1 MTRRPVLGLHVGLH
15 AVLAA
20 SISLVTGWVGSGV
33 VLCLVAPMLLVRF
46 VWLDREA
53 TMFGAMTFTA
63 VLAVMGLSERGASGA
78 VTVALGG
85 FLAAEVAARGARL
98 RRAAPLP
105 RLRGDLLP
113 TVGVGVVASAVTV
126 AVAVLTRWQPPAAL
140 AVAGLALLVTGLFVV
155 FLSRPDSDDS
165 GPDATHLQP

>member
-1 MTRRPVLGLHVGLH
+1 MTRRAVIVVH

-33 VLCLVAPMLLVRF
+33 LLCLVAPMLLVRF
-46 VWLDREA
+46 VWLDRET

-63 VLAVMGLSERGASGA
+63 VLAVMGLSERGTSGA
-78 VTVALGG
+78 ITVALGG
-85 FLAAEVAARGARL
+85 FIAAEVAARGARV

-113 TVGVGVVASAVTV
+113 TVGVGVAAAAVTV
-126 AVAVLTRWQPPAAL
+126 AAAALTRWRPPAAL

-155 FLSRPDSDDS
+155 ILGRPDRDDS
-165 GPDATHLQP
+165 EPDAPHLQP